1 MQSKFCAEDK
11 HKKCDLNRQKL
22 VCGKQGLISKQS
34 KETRI
39 LSKYWS
45 CDSSENKKRAN

>member
-1 MQSKFCAEDK
+1 MRSKPRAEHK

-34 KETRI
+34 KETKI
-39 LSKYWS
+39 LSEY
-45 CDSSENKKRAN
+45 